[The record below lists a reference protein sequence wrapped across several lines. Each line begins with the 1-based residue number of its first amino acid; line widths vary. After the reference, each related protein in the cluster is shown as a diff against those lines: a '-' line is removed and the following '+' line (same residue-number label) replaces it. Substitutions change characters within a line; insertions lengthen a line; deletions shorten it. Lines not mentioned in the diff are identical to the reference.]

1 MAGTLNVEKTD
12 EVNVGFDA
20 DVDVDVDDRSCC

>member
-1 MAGTLNVEKTD
+1 MAATLNAEMTD

-20 DVDVDVDDRSCC
+20 DVDVDGRSCC